1 MDGQTDK
8 QTDALPCEYSSFK
21 ISFYSFNIVFYAGL
35 INDFLSWGVWASIAK
50 ISFMT
55 YLFHMSPNFDFF
67 AAMGYNVDVSMWLF
81 TEVFVAQLFVDLFYG
96 LLGCLFLELPFG
108 KVQKILIE
116 YILSI
121 KSIKI
126 IRH

>member
-1 MDGQTDK
+1 MR
-8 QTDALPCEYSSFK
+8 
-21 ISFYSFNIVFYAGL
+21 ISFIFLHRIIGL

-81 TEVFVAQLFVDLFYG
+81 TEVFVAQLFADLFFG

-108 KVQKILIE
+108 KVQKIMIE

-121 KSIKI
+121 KSVKI

>member
-1 MDGQTDK
+1 MDRQTHF
-8 QTDALPCEYSSFK
+8 LMHIPHSRF
-21 ISFYSFNIVFYAGL
+21 AGL

-55 YLFHMSPNFDFF
+55 YLFHMGPNFDFF

-126 IRH
+126 ITVEEDMLIGSART